1 MMASDNAAK
10 RAAATNA
17 EIAGENFIGR
27 AAKAPPESDRSL
39 QRLSQKY
46 SRSQWPASAMR
57 SGAVHQRSA
66 GGRPLVT
73 SAMRARLPPVVSG
86 GSASRGKNPCA
97 EISRFGRGN
106 EVWRKSRT
114 I

>member
-57 SGAVHQRSA
+57 SGAAHQRSA

-73 SAMRARLPPVVSG
+73 SAMRARLPPGVAG
-86 GSASRGKNPCA
+86 GGAAGGGGPGAGGARG
-97 EISRFGRGN
+97 GRGGGGGR
-106 EVWRKSRT
+106 EART
-114 I
+114 